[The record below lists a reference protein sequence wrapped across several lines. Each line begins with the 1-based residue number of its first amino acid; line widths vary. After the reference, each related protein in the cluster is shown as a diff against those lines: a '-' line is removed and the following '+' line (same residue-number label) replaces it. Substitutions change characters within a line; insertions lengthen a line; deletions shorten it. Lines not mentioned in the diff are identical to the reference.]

1 MSMPPIESRPSQ
13 RIGRVTAPIVML
25 VGAFGVLIATAGRP
39 NQLSAGS
46 SRVGPDY
53 DMDGL
58 TDIQEAVLGTDP
70 DQPDTDGDGYHDLE
84 EVARHSDPL
93 DLLSVPLDTDL
104 DLGMY
109 AHTDDGFLNL
119 GTAIYVK
126 GGNAWSL
133 HFTLGVVIDGVP
145 IVVSRRVYAQGTR
158 SFIYNATQSPGDKI
172 VVLEMP
178 FPETVVQQR
187 GSLSIYATVE
197 DPSPLQRAGVVDVTN
212 LVDFGGVIMR
222 VETSPPSVS
231 GGLGFVYR
239 PLAGSGMPSSWS
251 SGEVCWQD
259 TAAVGTNGASIVHEV
274 QAASCQDFDS
284 YCSASDCSAS
294 VGTSLEL
301 PDPGSLL
308 GG

>member
-1 MSMPPIESRPSQ
+1 MSVSAIEPCPLRVA
-13 RIGRVTAPIVML
+13 GRVAAPFVVLSGAL
-25 VGAFGVLIATAGRP
+25 VILITTAGRP

-58 TDIQEAVLGTDP
+58 TDIQESVLGTDL

-84 EVARHSDPL
+84 EVARHSDPV
-93 DLLSVPLDTDL
+93 DALSVPLDTDL

-145 IVVSRRVYAQGTR
+145 IVVSPLVYRRGTR
-158 SFIYNATQSPGDKI
+158 GFVCTATQNPGDKI

-178 FPETVVQQR
+178 FPETVIQQR

-239 PLAGSGMPSSWS
+239 PLAGSGIPSSWS
-251 SGEVCWQD
+251 SGEICWQD